1 MMRRLLSLALLLA
14 AAVAPAQEV
23 RNLPPTPR
31 DFAWQWPLTIAPGE
45 DLVRLTLEPDVYA
58 RLWRDDV
65 TDLVV
70 FNGAGTP
77 VPIAPLDA
85 RWERGGASPAA
96 TTPTEVPGFRIPA
109 SQTRN
114 IGDRMR
120 LVVSQRVDGRL
131 ERLDAALGPTRAGP
145 PSSEWLIDLSAV
157 HAPAHGLLLEFEP
170 DAAPLVARVDV
181 FGSSDL
187 SGWTRIAAG
196 QALVALNQAG
206 LTLERRRIEFAATQL
221 PYLRLL
227 RTDAQ
232 EALPIARI
240 LVLRGQNSGEVG
252 PDFERIELAGHPEP
266 QPGVFRYTN
275 AGPFPIGRVAVI
287 LAERNAA
294 ASVILESRA
303 HAGLPWRERVR
314 GAVFRLAG
322 THGGIESAPLD
333 ITVVRDRQW
342 RVRTDPVQ
350 AGAPLLILSYR
361 PDQFAFLAQGE
372 GPYRLAA
379 GSGRSQRVDAP
390 LRALFEQ
397 LHEAQG
403 EAWQWSEARLGR
415 GAELAGGA
423 ALTPRPDASG
433 SPTPW
438 QWLLWGLLLAGAFTV
453 VTMVLK
459 LLRQSGA

>member
-1 MMRRLLSLALLLA
+1 MRRLLSVALLLA
-14 AAVAPAQEV
+14 VCVAPAQEL
-23 RNLPPTPR
+23 RNLPPTLR
-31 DFAWQWPLTIAPGE
+31 DFAWQWPLTINAGE

-65 TDLVV
+65 TDVVV
-70 FNGAGTP
+70 FNGAGAP

-85 RWERGGASPAA
+85 RWEHAGASPTA
-96 TTPTEVPGFRIPA
+96 TTPIEVPGFRIPPN
-109 SQTRN
+109 QTLN

-131 ERLDAALGPTRAGP
+131 QRLDAELGPTRAAP
-145 PSSEWLIDLSAV
+145 ASSEWLVDLSAV
-157 HAPAHGLLLEFEP
+157 HAPARGLLLEFEP

-181 FGSSDL
+181 FASSDL
-187 SGWTRIAAG
+187 SDWTRIAAG
-196 QALVALNQAG
+196 QALVTLNQAG

-232 EALPIARI
+232 EALPIARV
-240 LVLRGQNSGEVG
+240 LVLRGSVSGESG
-252 PDFERIELAGHPEP
+252 PDFQRIELAGHPER
-266 QPGVFRYTN
+266 QLGVFRYTN
-275 AGPFPIGRVAVI
+275 TGPFPIGRVAVI

-294 ASVILESRA
+294 ASMILESRA
-303 HAGLPWRERVR
+303 NAGLPWRERAR

-322 THGGIESAPLD
+322 KHGAIESAALD
-333 ITVVRDRQW
+333 IATVRDRQW

-350 AGAPLLILSYR
+350 ARAPLLILSYR
-361 PDQFAFLAQGE
+361 PDQFAFLTQGE

-379 GSGRSQRVDAP
+379 GSARSQRVDAP
-390 LRALFEQ
+390 LRALFDE
-397 LHEAQG
+397 LHETQG

-453 VTMVLK
+453 LTMVLK